1 MTKDLLAEKTRGLKD
16 VHADTSQ
23 YLTFALGG
31 EIYAMSIEHVREII
45 EFDGLTT
52 VPMMPPFLRGVI
64 NLRGA
69 VVPVIDLKERFGR
82 ERTEIG
88 RRTCVVIVEIEQNG
102 EASNLGVMVDA
113 VNEVVEVDRSRL
125 EARPS
130 FGTDLR
136 QDFIEGILDLGGH
149 FLVVLDVRQ
158 VLSVHELSNLIDAG
172 SQLRPQLVE
181 EDA

>member
-1 MTKDLLAEKTRGLKD
+1 MSNVKSKEKELQAQGTETG
-16 VHADTSQ
+16 Q
-23 YLTFALGG
+23 YLTFGLGG
-31 EIYAMSIEHVREII
+31 ETYGMSIEHVREII

-52 VPMMPPFLRGVI
+52 MPMMPPFLRGVI

-69 VVPVIDLKERFGR
+69 VVPVIDLKERFKHGQ
-82 ERTEIG
+82 TEFSK
-88 RRTCVVIVEIEQNG
+88 RTCVVIVEIEQNG
-102 EASNLGVMVDA
+102 EASSLGVMVDT
-113 VNEVVEVDRSRL
+113 VNEVVEVDRSCL

-158 VLSVHELSNLIDAG
+158 VLSIGEMATLMDAG
-172 SQLRPQLVE
+172 LGE
-181 EDA
+181 EQRKAA

>member
-1 MTKDLLAEKTRGLKD
+1 MSKDLLAEKTKGLKD
-16 VHADTSQ
+16 SHVETSQ

-31 EIYAMSIEHVREII
+31 EVYAMSIDHVREII

-69 VVPVIDLKERFGR
+69 VVPVIDLNERFGR

-88 RRTCVVIVEIEQNG
+88 RRTCVVIVEIEQGG
-102 EASNLGVMVDA
+102 ETSNLGVMVDA

-136 QDFIEGILDLGGH
+136 QDFIEGILDLGGR
-149 FLVVLDVRQ
+149 FLVVLEVRQ
-158 VLSVHELSNLIDAG
+158 VLSVNELSNLIDAG
-172 SQLRPQLVE
+172 SQVRAPLVE
-181 EDA
+181 EEA